1 MPGEAARAELL
12 LPEAGGPGVRTD
24 GSCGT
29 AAATTPRGDQPEQ
42 CALTPGPSPLDLTFL
57 LSKPGARPPPEGASG
72 DVGPGRALSAWAGP
86 MEGGPS
92 PRPHE
97 AQPAER
103 PLPATLEARVVMGEE
118 TCQAPPLPWA
128 APPQL
133 RDPEGGPA
141 SLHPPASCSRGDPPV
156 PFPAPDPD
164 SYFTPPSTPSETP
177 ALLPSSGPR
186 RDARD
191 AQAEARPVGDSPP
204 TSPSGSYVTADT
216 DSWASSPSPSC
227 SLSLA
232 PEEGLGVPSG
242 RGVSPPGSE
251 APEQEWPPAGSPG
264 PSSPESSLST
274 DSSSSWDQEGHFLD
288 LDLLGQDAL
297 VPAALL
303 PFRGSLL
310 FQVEAVEV
318 LALPPEEQPEA
329 PAADGDWASE
339 DKDDSTFA
347 SSLQSLSDLSV
358 TEGVDEAFAFPDDS
372 SAASS
377 DPDSASYPGADDE
390 RLYSGE
396 PHAQP
401 AALRE
406 GPVASEGD
414 LGTLVSGAG
423 PAPGPMSPVALA
435 RRAPGVAEVTTQAGW
450 PGAGPTAGAGPIPRA
465 TPRSPQERAHATPG
479 PEPRAPKADTGWEPP
494 PGEEGHAFPQAPE
507 PAARPRSLP
516 TDAGGAPGTEPVASA
531 AQGAAAGKDVGCTG
545 DPEPPDLDQTHQSGR
560 ELTVDAGTPW
570 ASREDAGPPKPALE
584 TPDTPEPATEAPD
597 IPELTSEASD
607 TAKIPDPPTFT
618 PEILEP
624 TANIQDHLYT
634 PTETLGPPGL
644 PTEALGPPEPTS
656 ETPDPPESA
665 SETPDPPESASE
677 TPDPPEDA
685 SEIPDPPEDASETPD
700 PPESASETPDPPED
714 ASEIPD
720 PPESALETPDSP
732 ESASETPDPPE
743 DASEIPDPPE
753 SALETP
759 DSPESASE
767 TPDPPESA
775 SETPDPPE
783 DASETPDPPESASET
798 PDPPEDASETPD
810 PPESASE
817 TPDPPEDALETPDPP
832 ESALET
838 PDPPE
843 SASETPDPP
852 EDALETLGPP
862 ESASETPDPPESA
875 SVALD
880 PPESASET
888 LEPPEDASET
898 PDPSKPAS
906 ETPDLPESASE
917 APDPPEDASETSDPS
932 KPASETP
939 DPPEDASET
948 PDPPEDASES
958 PDPPEPASGGEE
970 VGLLAP
976 DRGAHLPAGVGA
988 EPGLPPKEAPGAGNQ
1003 GDGGFEPAPQGAG
1016 SSCPEGG
1023 QVQPQI
1029 PAEGGGG
1036 TPGPRRPS
1044 AVASQSPS
1052 RAVPR
1057 MGRACPEEPTPRS
1070 SPPAS
1075 RRERVRGV
1083 GGDEQAQAV
1092 PGIPRPSPLQP
1103 QDRRPSPEASVPRVP
1118 PATPPVPC
1126 PCQGPRESSGE
1137 GRDLP
1142 PPQAGAPRAAAFSGT
1157 RNHPRESRQRVGLP
1171 PHPSL
1176 LGPKVTPTGGPQAK
1190 DPALRPPLPC
1200 QVPLGSGPRGPS
1212 SPHGPPATRQQDERD
1227 SREEEPPP
1235 AAGSCSDSHGESS
1248 GETEEQDVSGPQAPQ
1263 GPAQAAASGPEET
1276 AAKAKQSRS
1285 EKKARKAMSKLGL
1298 RQVQGVTRIT
1308 IHKSKNILF
1317 VIAKPDV
1324 FKSPASDTYVVFG
1337 EAKIED
1343 LSQQVHRA
1351 AAEKFKV
1358 PAEPAT
1364 LVPESAP
1371 GPRAQPEEEEE
1382 EEEEGEEEEVDEAGL
1397 ELRDIELVMAQANV
1411 SRAKAVRALRD
1422 NQSDIV
1428 NAIMEL
1434 TM

>member
-57 LSKPGARPPPEGASG
+57 LSKAGARPPPEGASG
-72 DVGPGRALSAWAGP
+72 DVGPGRVLSAWAVP

-242 RGVSPPGSE
+242 HGVSPPGSE
-251 APEQEWPPAGSPG
+251 APEQEWPPTGSPG

-435 RRAPGVAEVTTQAGW
+435 RQAPGVAEVTTQAGW

-531 AQGAAAGKDVGCTG
+531 AQGAAGGKDVGCTG

-677 TPDPPEDA
+677 TPDPPE
-685 SEIPDPPEDASETPD
+685 
-700 PPESASETPDPPED
+700 SASETPDPPED

-720 PPESALETPDSP
+720 PPEDASETQDPP
-732 ESASETPDPPE
+732 ESASETPDPPEDIPDPPE

-783 DASETPDPPESASET
+783 DALETPDPPVS
-798 PDPPEDASETPD
+798 ASETPD

-817 TPDPPEDALETPDPP
+817 TPD
-832 ESALET
+832 S
-838 PDPPE
+838 PE

-875 SVALD
+875 SVAPDPPKDASVALD

-906 ETPDLPESASE
+906 ETPEPPEDALEVPDPSKPASETPDLPESASE
-917 APDPPEDASETSDPS
+917 ALDPPEDASETSDPS
-932 KPASETP
+932 KP
-939 DPPEDASET
+939 ASET

-1003 GDGGFEPAPQGAG
+1003 GDRGFEPAPQGAG

-1092 PGIPRPSPLQP
+1092 PGIPSPSPLQP

-1118 PATPPVPC
+1118 PATTPVPC

-1171 PHPSL
+1171 PHPAL

-1212 SPHGPPATRQQDERD
+1212 SPHGPPATRQQDEQD
-1227 SREEEPPP
+1227 SREEGEPRALPTR
-1235 AAGSCSDSHGESS
+1235 GQSCSDSHGESS

>member
-57 LSKPGARPPPEGASG
+57 LNKPGARPPPEGASG
-72 DVGPGRALSAWAGP
+72 DVGPGRARSAWAVP

-118 TCQAPPLPWA
+118 TCQEPPLPWA

-164 SYFTPPSTPSETP
+164 SYFTPPSTPGETP

-242 RGVSPPGSE
+242 RGLSPPGSE
-251 APEQEWPPAGSPG
+251 APEQEW

-288 LDLLGQDAL
+288 LDLLAQDAL

-318 LALPPEEQPEA
+318 LPLSPEEQQPEA

-358 TEGVDEAFAFPDDS
+358 TEGMDEAFAFPDDT

-406 GPVASEGD
+406 GPVVSKGD

-435 RRAPGVAEVTTQAGW
+435 RQAPGVVEVTTQAGW
-450 PGAGPTAGAGPIPRA
+450 PGAGPIPRA

-479 PEPRAPKADTGWEPP
+479 PGPRAPKADTGWEPP
-494 PGEEGHAFPQAPE
+494 PGEEGHAFPRPPNLQLGLGACRQTRAAPQG
-507 PAARPRSLP
+507 PSPWPPRPRGQL
-516 TDAGGAPGTEPVASA
+516 GGRT
-531 AQGAAAGKDVGCTG
+531 
-545 DPEPPDLDQTHQSGR
+545 
-560 ELTVDAGTPW
+560 W
-570 ASREDAGPPKPALE
+570 AALE
-584 TPDTPEPATEAPD
+584 TRSLRTWTR
-597 IPELTSEASD
+597 
-607 TAKIPDPPTFT
+607 PTR
-618 PEILEP
+618 
-624 TANIQDHLYT
+624 
-634 PTETLGPPGL
+634 
-644 PTEALGPPEPTS
+644 
-656 ETPDPPESA
+656 
-665 SETPDPPESASE
+665 
-677 TPDPPEDA
+677 
-685 SEIPDPPEDASETPD
+685 
-700 PPESASETPDPPED
+700 
-714 ASEIPD
+714 
-720 PPESALETPDSP
+720 
-732 ESASETPDPPE
+732 
-743 DASEIPDPPE
+743 
-753 SALETP
+753 
-759 DSPESASE
+759 
-767 TPDPPESA
+767 SA

-798 PDPPEDASETPD
+798 PDLPKSALETPDSPESASVAPDPPEDASETSDPSKPVSETLDPPESASVAPDPPESASETPELPEDASEILDPPESASETKDPSKPASETPEPPEDASEVPD

-817 TPDPPEDALETPDPP
+817 TPDP
-832 ESALET
+832 
-838 PDPPE
+838 
-843 SASETPDPP
+843 
-852 EDALETLGPP
+852 
-862 ESASETPDPPESA
+862 
-875 SVALD
+875 
-880 PPESASET
+880 
-888 LEPPEDASET
+888 
-898 PDPSKPAS
+898 SKPAS
-906 ETPDLPESASE
+906 DTPDLPESSSE

-939 DPPEDASET
+939 DPPESASETPDPQESASETPDPPESSSEAPDPLRMPQRPRTPQKSASET
-948 PDPPEDASES
+948 PDPPEDASET

-988 EPGLPPKEAPGAGNQ
+988 EPRLLPKEAPGAGNQ
-1003 GDGGFEPAPQGAG
+1003 GDGSFEPAPQGAG
-1016 SSCPEGG
+1016 SSCPKGG

-1036 TPGPRRPS
+1036 TSGPRRPS
-1044 AVASQSPS
+1044 AVASESPS

-1057 MGRACPEEPTPRS
+1057 VGRACPEEPTPRS

-1092 PGIPRPSPLQP
+1092 PGIPSPSPLQP
-1103 QDRRPSPEASVPRVP
+1103 QDRRPSPEPSVPRVP

-1137 GRDLP
+1137 GEDP
-1142 PPQAGAPRAAAFSGT
+1142 PSPQAGAPRAGAFSGT
-1157 RNHPRESRQRVGLP
+1157 RNHQSRQRVGLP

-1176 LGPKVTPTGGPQAK
+1176 LSPKVTPTGGPHAK

-1200 QVPLGSGPRGPS
+1200 QVPLGSGPRGPG
-1212 SPHGPPATRQQDERD
+1212 SPQGPPATQPQDERD
-1227 SREEEPPP
+1227 SLEEGEPAGAAHQGPEVGAGARQDGRFTPPLSPEPPP

-1337 EAKIED
+1337 EAKASSGGGGGGGGGDGGQPRRGVTAALLQIED

-1351 AAEKFKV
+1351 AAEKFK
-1358 PAEPAT
+1358 
-1364 LVPESAP
+1364 
-1371 GPRAQPEEEEE
+1371 
-1382 EEEEGEEEEVDEAGL
+1382 VDEAGL

-1428 NAIMEL
+1428 NAIM
-1434 TM
+1434 